1 MQSGQHVGSFRVADK
16 LGQGGMGEV
25 WRAVDGKLGREVA
38 LKLLPEDFAVDS
50 ERHARFEREAK
61 LLASLNHPNIA
72 TLHGLEHLDGRHVL
86 VMELVEGE
94 GLEARI
100 ARGAVPVDEAI
111 PIALQIA
118 LALEA
123 AHEKGVVHRDLKPA
137 NVKIRPDGTV
147 KVLDFGLAK
156 TWEET
161 DASGLAYS
169 PTITRAA
176 TAAGLIL
183 GTAAYMAPEQARG
196 TPVDKRADIWAF
208 GVVLWEMLT
217 GRQLFQETTVSD
229 TLAAVLREPIDAR
242 ALPASVPRPIRR
254 LLQRCLVRNPR
265 ERLHDIADARLE
277 LEDAK
282 LAEEAP
288 PAPAAAAG
296 AAAPSRPWPWIAA
309 TAALALAVGALALVA
324 RRAASRPVAVVRATI
339 PAPAGTIFNF
349 NNTAPGP
356 VAVSP
361 DGRRLVFVARDDKGV
376 VQLWVRDLADLGARP
391 LAGTDRAAY
400 PFWSPDGRRIGFFA
414 GGSLKRV
421 DAAGGPPLTL
431 CEASNGKGG
440 AWGAHGDIVFA
451 PTHAS
456 VLHRVSES
464 GGDPTPVT
472 VHDEK
477 RGEVSHRHPRFL
489 PDGRRFLY
497 LARVTA
503 SGGAAEKNRIMVG
516 SLDGGPPR
524 ELMRG
529 HSNTEYAS
537 GHLLF
542 VRDGT
547 LMGQPFDAAALK
559 LLGEPY
565 PLAEDVTSQTGAS
578 LGVFSASANGVL
590 AYQTG
595 NQADDAVL
603 TWRDRAGA
611 EVGTLGD
618 PAAYGDLSLSPDD
631 ARVAATILDPESG
644 GLDVWI
650 WDIARGVRTRFSFS
664 PGDERSAVWSPDGSR
679 LAYTSDRGGHFD
691 LFVKEVEGGGD
702 ERLVLTDANDKYP
715 FSWTPD
721 GRTLLFGSNDRKQ
734 VDIGVL
740 PLREGATATKFQ
752 ASSFNE
758 NAPKLSPDGR
768 WLAYHSNESGRFEVY
783 VTSFPRGGRKWQVS
797 LQGGTHPRWRRDGR
811 ELYYVTDTGAHMAA
825 EVQGAGDTFTVGKI
839 AKLFDGPYMLGPY
852 KYDVTADGRRFLVVT
867 NRAPEALPP
876 MTLVLNWPSGI
887 ERR

>member
-1 MQSGQHVGSFRVADK
+1 MQSGQHVGSFRVAEK

-38 LKLLPEDFAVDS
+38 LKLLPEDFAADAD
-50 ERHARFEREAK
+50 RHARFEREAK

-86 VMELVEGE
+86 VMELVDGE

-137 NVKIRPDGTV
+137 NVKVRPDGTV

-156 TWEET
+156 TWEEAEPT
-161 DASGLAYS
+161 GLAYS

-196 TPVDKRADIWAF
+196 TPVDKRADIWSF

-217 GRQLFQETTVSD
+217 GRQLFQEATVSD

-277 LEDAK
+277 LEEAK
-282 LAEEAP
+282 LVEDEAP
-288 PAPAAAAG
+288 TPAPAAV
-296 AAAPSRPWPWIAA
+296 AAAPRRPWPWMAA
-309 TAALALAVGALALVA
+309 TALLVLAAGALGTVA
-324 RRAASRPVAVVRATI
+324 WRAASRPAAVVRAAI
-339 PAPAGTIFNF
+339 PAPAGTIFNL
-349 NNTAPGP
+349 NSSNPGP
-356 VAVSP
+356 VAVSA
-361 DGRRLVFVARDDKGV
+361 DGRRLAFAARDDKGV
-376 VQLWVRDLADLGARP
+376 VTLWVRDLADGAARP
-391 LAGTDRAAY
+391 LAGTSGAAY

-414 GGSLKRV
+414 DAKLKRV
-421 DAAGGPPLTL
+421 DASGGPPLTL
-431 CEASNGKGG
+431 CDAENGKGG
-440 AWGAHGDIVFA
+440 TWNARGDIVFA

-464 GGDPTPVT
+464 GGDPTPIT
-472 VHDEK
+472 TLDEK

-489 PDGRRFLY
+489 PDGERFLY
-497 LARVTA
+497 FGRVAA
-503 SGGAAEKNRIMVG
+503 SGAAAENNRIMAG
-516 SLDGGPPR
+516 GLDGRPAR
-524 ELMRG
+524 ELTRG
-529 HSNTEYAS
+529 LSNTEYAS

-547 LMGQPFDAAALK
+547 LMGQPFDASDLEFR
-559 LLGEPY
+559 GEPF
-565 PLAEDVTSQTGAS
+565 PLAEDVTTQTGAS
-578 LGVFSASANGVL
+578 LGVFAASTAGVL
-590 AYQTG
+590 VYQTG
-595 NQADDAVL
+595 NQASDATL
-603 TWRDRAGA
+603 TWRDRTGA
-611 EVGTLGD
+611 EVGMLGD
-618 PAAYGDLSLSPDD
+618 PASYGDVSLSPDG
-631 ARVAATILDPESG
+631 ARAAVTILDPESG
-644 GLDVWI
+644 SLDLWI
-650 WDIARGVRTRFSFS
+650 WDIARGIKTRFSFS
-664 PGDERSAVWSPDGSR
+664 PGDERSSAWSPDGSR

-715 FSWTPD
+715 TSWTPD
-721 GRTLLFGSNDRKQ
+721 GRTLVFGSFDRKQ
-734 VDIGVL
+734 WDSYAL
-740 PLREGATATKFQ
+740 PLLDGAEPTAIQQTD
-752 ASSFNE
+752 FNE
-758 NAPKLSPDGR
+758 AAPQLSPDGR
-768 WLAYHSNESGRFEVY
+768 WLAYQSNESGRAEIY

-811 ELYYVTDTGAHMAA
+811 ELYYVTEAGAHMAA
-825 EVQGAGDTFTVGKI
+825 EVQGAGDTFTAGKV
-839 AKLFDGPYMLGPY
+839 ATLFDGPYVPGPY
-852 KYDVTADGRRFLVVT
+852 KYDAVADGSRFLVVT
-867 NRAPEALPP
+867 GKAPEALPP